1 MKKIIFLLSLI
12 LLTFSCTKDENEPIV
27 TENISLEPYIK
38 NLILPDTKK
47 PYNGSYNIHVN
58 FTNLGTS
65 ANKELTFSS
74 NDQNMSVWYNPS
86 NSGLDMSIQ
95 GVHFGD
101 SNTSEELEISF
112 YFNTNVDTTFNI
124 CYANYFFSDPWR
136 NVAGANI
143 HYFKPVSSS
152 DPNTK
157 YMYLGTNTSKSYFE
171 IRYIGNSRLNG
182 IFHTTW
188 KECCGEKSTFDVFGD
203 FSIPDIRYFLK

>member
-38 NLILPDTKK
+38 DLILPDTKN
-47 PYNGSYNIHVN
+47 PYNGSYYIHVN

-65 ANKELTFSS
+65 ANKELTFTS
-74 NDQNMSVWYNPS
+74 NDQNMSAWYNPS
-86 NSGLDMSIQ
+86 NSGLGMSIQ

-171 IRYIGNSRLNG
+171 IRYIGNNRING

-188 KECCGEKSTFDVFGD
+188 KECCGERSTFDVFGD